1 MVLIVAES
9 LDVLE
14 QWVLELFGDVKNG
27 PQVNLE
33 FKAEVPVWNVGK
45 LYRLEAVND
54 VHILQLAW
62 TLPSLHQHYL
72 KSPDYFL
79 GHLLEH
85 GKMIHN

>member
-14 QWVLELFGDVKNG
+14 QWVLELFGDVKKG

-45 LYRLEAVND
+45 LYRLEAVKD
-54 VHILQLAW
+54 VHILQLSW

-85 GKMIHN
+85 GKTIHN